1 MENQNQIKI
10 VPKTRKKLL
19 QQALLKDSP
28 TNSSLNQRK
37 FFHHQSKTLI
47 PEIENL
53 CPQSQKLDFK
63 HSSDINF
70 KSSQSTLQTENTY
83 WDLQGL
89 QEILVKLWKISRR
102 KAEIDD
108 LLRSEIH
115 SFASIIPEKSVK
127 LKDFFYNLIKLKQS
141 SLPESLT
148 PYLEQIISKTKLT
161 FPLIQE
167 TCSAF
172 EAEILLLIPIIRLS
186 KTKIEVSLI

>member
-28 TNSSLNQRK
+28 TNSCLNQRK
-37 FFHHQSKTLI
+37 FFHYQSKTSI

-53 CPQSQKLDFK
+53 CPQSLKLDFK
-63 HSSDINF
+63 HSSEINLKF
-70 KSSQSTLQTENTY
+70 SQCTLQKQNTY

-108 LLRSEIH
+108 LLRSEIN
-115 SFASIIPEKSVK
+115 SFALNIPEKSEK
-127 LKDFFYNLIKLKQS
+127 LKDFFHTLIKLKQP
-141 SLPESLT
+141 SLPESLS
-148 PYLEQIISKTKLT
+148 PYLEQIISKSKLT

-186 KTKIEVSLI
+186 KKKIQVTLT